1 MNRLY
6 KIGKGSENDIVIRA
20 QDCPTLHAE
29 VGYERGYW
37 VLTNLDETKA
47 IFVNDDVIKSPRKLV
62 KNDKLRICNQ
72 TVYWSNYL
80 YEGENQELSLIDIV
94 SLNGRI
100 SRSNFRALSLLAFGL
115 TICIFFLP
123 GVIVAVWEYLN
134 RRRFREIE
142 FDSVNAIQEIATL
155 VYVFGI
161 SILAIIMLI
170 LGVKRIRDTGNP
182 IWKLLIPICNLKLLY
197 FEQSKK

>member
-1 MNRLY
+1 
-6 KIGKGSENDIVIRA
+6 
-20 QDCPTLHAE
+20 
-29 VGYERGYW
+29 
-37 VLTNLDETKA
+37 
-47 IFVNDDVIKSPRKLV
+47 
-62 KNDKLRICNQ
+62 
-72 TVYWSNYL
+72 
-80 YEGENQELSLIDIV
+80 
-94 SLNGRI
+94 
-100 SRSNFRALSLLAFGL
+100 
-115 TICIFFLP
+115 
-123 GVIVAVWEYLN
+123 VIVAVWEYLN

-170 LGVKRIRDTGNP
+170 LGIKRIRDTGNP